1 MKWLIGGVAAA
12 MLASVA
18 LPASAR
24 GIEVG
29 LPAYVYPGDPFLT
42 TLEDPVKTPVP
53 PSVVIVNIGNGDAD
67 ESILDHD
74 ADLLRARTAANGGP
88 VKVIGYV
95 HTDKALRSLDDI
107 KASVDRYLN
116 ARNGSVHYDGIFFD
130 EVPNLCGASATSTE
144 WRDKLRAARVYVTS
158 KLPGVQSFVVNNL
171 GTAVPDCYLQA
182 GNDTADVFITFEDT
196 AAHYLVDA
204 SANGWAYGWV
214 GGNII
219 ANGQY
224 ASGAEY
230 GPRFWH
236 LVYNTGNADW
246 ATVVNKAF
254 GRFAAYVDATDAFMV
269 GPYLNPWT
277 AIPSYLNAEIG
288 YAGGLRQ

>member
-1 MKWLIGGVAAA
+1 MKWLIGGVAA

-29 LPAYVYPGDPFLT
+29 LPAYVYPNDPYLT
-42 TLEDPVKTPVP
+42 VLEDPVKTPVP
-53 PSVVIVNIGNGDAD
+53 PSVVIVNIANGDAD

-95 HTDKALRSLDDI
+95 HTDNGLRAPDAI
-107 KASVDRYLN
+107 NASVDRYLTV
-116 ARNGSVHYDGIFFD
+116 RNGSVHYDGIFFD
-130 EVPNLCGASATSTE
+130 MVPNLCGPSANSTE
-144 WRDKLRAARVYVTS
+144 WRDKLRAARNYVTS
-158 KLPGVQSFVVNNL
+158 KLPGAQSFVVNNI

-204 SANGWAYGWV
+204 SANGWQYGWV
-214 GGNII
+214 GGNVIT
-219 ANGQY
+219 NGQF
-224 ASGAEY
+224 ASGTQY

-236 LVYNTGNADW
+236 LVYNAGNADW

-254 GRFAAYVDATDAFMV
+254 ERYAAYVDATDAYMV
-269 GPYLNPWT
+269 GQYLNPWT
-277 AIPSYLNAEIG
+277 AIPSYLNNEIA